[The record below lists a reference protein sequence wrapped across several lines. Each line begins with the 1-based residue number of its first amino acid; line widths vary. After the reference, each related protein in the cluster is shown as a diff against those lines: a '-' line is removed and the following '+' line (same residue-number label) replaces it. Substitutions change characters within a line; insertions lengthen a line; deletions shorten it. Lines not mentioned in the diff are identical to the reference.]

1 MKETWKDIVGYEGLY
16 QVSNFGRVKSLER
29 YRSNHGKQ
37 QLISESIKSTRKDK
51 QGYLLLDLYKDNK
64 QKTVR
69 VHRLVAEH
77 FLNNPDNKETVNH
90 IDGNKENNN
99 VMNLEWSTFKEQNE
113 HLYKNNLKSKKNID
127 KAVKAM
133 NKAQAKKVKCLNN
146 GVIYESA
153 SEAARTVGIS
163 GSLIMRCCR
172 GERKSAGKDENMNA
186 LHWIYI

>member
-1 MKETWKDIVGYEGLY
+1 MIETWKDVIGYEGLY
-16 QVSNFGRVKSLER
+16 QVSNFGRVKSLKR
-29 YRSNHGKQ
+29 YRNNHSKQ
-37 QLISESIKSTRKDK
+37 QLIPESIKATRKDK

-64 QKTVR
+64 PKTVR
-69 VHRLVAEH
+69 IHRLVAEH
-77 FLNNPDNKETVNH
+77 FLNNIDNKETVNH

-99 VMNLEWSTFKEQNE
+99 LMNLEWSTFKEQNE
-113 HLYKNNLKSKKNID
+113 HLYRNNLKSKDSINKV
-127 KAVKAM
+127 VKAM

-146 GVIYESA
+146 GEVYESA
-153 SEAARTVGIS
+153 SEAARVVGVS

>member
-1 MKETWKDIVGYEGLY
+1 MEEIWLDIVGYEGMY
-16 QVSNFGRVKSLER
+16 QVSNIGRVKSLER

-37 QLISESIKSTRKDK
+37 QLVLESIKSTRKDK

-69 VHRLVAEH
+69 IHRLVAEH
-77 FLNNPDNKETVNH
+77 FLDNPDKKETVNH
-90 IDGNKENNN
+90 IDGDKENNN
-99 VMNLEWSTFKEQNE
+99 VENLEWATFKEQNE
-113 HLYKNNLKSKKNID
+113 HFYKNKLKSKCNID

-153 SEAARTVGIS
+153 SKAARAAGIS
-163 GSLIMRCCR
+163 GSLVMRCCR
-172 GERKSAGKDENMNA
+172 GECKSAGKDENMNP
-186 LHWIYI
+186 LLWIYI